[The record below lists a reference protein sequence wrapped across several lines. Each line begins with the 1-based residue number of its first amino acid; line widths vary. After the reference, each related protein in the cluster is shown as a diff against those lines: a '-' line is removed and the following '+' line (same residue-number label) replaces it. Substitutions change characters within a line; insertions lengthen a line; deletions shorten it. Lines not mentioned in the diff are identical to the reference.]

1 MIMPPGVRK
10 FVLATHLTVSVGW
23 LGALAAYLV
32 LDVTATTSQDAD
44 ALRAA
49 YLGMD
54 SIARTVIVPLAL
66 ASVLT
71 GLVVSLGT
79 KWGLFRHWWVLIS
92 FVLTIFATSVLLI
105 ETRTISAL
113 AAVAAAPTTSDDD
126 LRALSGTL
134 LHSVGGTMVL
144 LVILVLNVYKPRGLT
159 PYGWRKQQEERR
171 GSQRRT
177 DDEQRPVLT
186 P

>member
-54 SIARTVIVPLAL
+54 SIARTAIVPLAL
-66 ASVLT
+66 TSVLT
-71 GLVVSLGT
+71 GLVVSVGT

-92 FVLTIFATSVLLI
+92 FVLTIFATVVLFV

-134 LHSVGGTMVL
+134 L
-144 LVILVLNVYKPRGLT
+144 
-159 PYGWRKQQEERR
+159 
-171 GSQRRT
+171 
-177 DDEQRPVLT
+177 
-186 P
+186 